1 VPRLWAVILI
11 LGALLAVPAAAS
23 AKDVHFTTPSTNI
36 DCRGEGAEISCL
48 VEEASWPR
56 RPPRPA
62 DCDVDWFP
70 TQVTLS
76 RGRVSVGSCR
86 GDVGPLCLTGADGC
100 TVLRYGRSV
109 VLRRNGIRCT
119 SRRSGLT
126 CRTRNGTGAGFKV
139 AREGYRI
146 FR

>member
-1 VPRLWAVILI
+1 VPRLCAAILV

-23 AKDVHFTTPSTNI
+23 AKAVHFTTPSTNI
-36 DCRGEGAEISCL
+36 DCRGEGASISCL
-48 VEEASWPR
+48 VEETSWPR
-56 RPPRPA
+56 LRPRPP
-62 DCDVDWFP
+62 DCDVDWLP
-70 TQVTLS
+70 TQINLVN
-76 RGRVSVGSCR
+76 GRVSVGSCR
-86 GDVGPLCLTGADGC
+86 GDVGPLCLTGADSC